1 MASAL
6 LFYLVKTLGI
16 SAVLWVYYIWFLRDE
31 RFHQYNRFYLLGV
44 YVLSLGLPL
53 IPWRWWVIEA
63 PATLM
68 NTTGVWRP
76 TGPEYTTPSA
86 DQWVV
91 SAALGVSA
99 LLVILLIYRV
109 AQVLLLEKK
118 YPKRQVQQAMI
129 VETDLENAPFSFWN
143 RLFWK
148 NSLDLTQG
156 PGQKIFKHEYTHIV
170 QKHTLD
176 RLVSQLMRAV
186 FWVNPFY
193 WLIAK
198 ELETIH
204 EFIADQSAVGTDAP
218 EALAEML
225 LTTHFESPLF
235 QPTHS
240 FNVSSIKRRIMM
252 LTQPKNTRHAYLRKI
267 SALFLTAGLL
277 ALFTLHIQAQE
288 APTPPAPPAAPQ
300 PEFTWTKQ
308 DTLAPTH
315 VTVSYDTAKRT
326 EGKGKKKKDQKQSL
340 VIRQINAD
348 TIVLIEGGV
357 ELKEINPADI
367 AEINVRQEKGK
378 DAVYIVKK
386 AKAGAP
392 SSVMVFHPSDKS
404 AGKQD
409 AVNILKKGK
418 SSKVTSITW
427 SADNKDEISMTVDA
441 ESPIPSEKGMEFYV
455 NGDKVSKAV
464 AMAIDP
470 EKIITVNVTK
480 QDKDGV
486 STGQVWIVVKE

>member
-6 LFYLVKTLGI
+6 LFYIAKTLGI
-16 SAVLWVYYIWFLRDE
+16 SAVLWVYYVWFLRDE

-63 PATLM
+63 PANLI
-68 NTTGVWRP
+68 NNTGVWRP
-76 TGPEYTTPSA
+76 TGAEYTTPSA

-91 SAALGVSA
+91 SAALGVSTM
-99 LLVILLIYRV
+99 LLLLLIYRV
-109 AQVLLLEKK
+109 VQVLVLEKK
-118 YPKRQVQQAMI
+118 YPKRRVQQAMI

-148 NSLDLTQG
+148 SSLDLTQG

-252 LTQPKNTRHAYLRKI
+252 LTQPKNTQHAYLRKI
-267 SALFLTAGLL
+267 SALFLTAGLF

-288 APTPPAPPAAPQ
+288 APMPPAPPTAPQ
-300 PEFTWTKQ
+300 PEFTWTNK
-308 DTLAPTH
+308 DTLTPTQ
-315 VTVSYDTAKRT
+315 VVYATVPKS
-326 EGKGKKKKDQKQSL
+326 EGKRKKQKNQKEHL
-340 VIRQINAD
+340 VIRQINTD
-348 TIVLIEGGV
+348 TIVIKGSV
-357 ELKEINPADI
+357 ELKNINPADI

-378 DAVYIVKK
+378 DAVYIVKR
-386 AKAGAP
+386 AEAGAP
-392 SSVMVFHPSDKS
+392 SSVMVFHPNGAA
-404 AGKQD
+404 AGKAPQ
-409 AVNILKKGK
+409 VGK
-418 SSKVTSITW
+418 VASFSW
-427 SADNKDEISMTVDA
+427 SADNQDEISMTVDA
-441 ESPIPSEKGMEFYV
+441 KSHLPSGKDMEFYV

-470 EKIITVNVTK
+470 EKIRTVNVKK

>member
-6 LFYLVKTLGI
+6 LFYIAKTLGI
-16 SAVLWVYYIWFLRDE
+16 SAVLWIYYVWFLRDE

-44 YVLSLGLPL
+44 YALSLGLPL

-63 PATLM
+63 PANLI
-68 NTTGVWRP
+68 NNTGVWSP
-76 TGPEYTTPSA
+76 TGSEHTSPSA
-86 DQWVV
+86 DQWVI
-91 SAALGVSA
+91 SAALGVSTM
-99 LLVILLIYRV
+99 LLLLLIYRV
-109 AQVLLLEKK
+109 VHVLLLEKK
-118 YPKRQVQQAMI
+118 YPKHQVQQAMI

-148 NSLDLTQG
+148 SSLDLTQG

-176 RLVSQLMRAV
+176 RLVSQLLRAV

-252 LTQPKNTRHAYLRKI
+252 LTQPKNTQHAYLRKI

-288 APTPPAPPAAPQ
+288 APMPPAPPAAPQ
-300 PEFTWTKQ
+300 PEFTWTKK
-308 DTLAPTH
+308 DTLTPTR
-315 VTVSYDTAKRT
+315 VVVSYDSVKKT
-326 EGKGKKKKDQKQSL
+326 EGKRKKQKDQKQHL
-340 VIRQINAD
+340 VIRQINTD
-348 TIVLIEGGV
+348 TIIVKGGV
-357 ELKEINPADI
+357 ELNEINPADI

-386 AKAGAP
+386 AEAGAP
-392 SSVMVFHPSDKS
+392 SSVMVFHPNGAA
-404 AGKQD
+404 AGKAAQ
-409 AVNILKKGK
+409 VGK
-418 SSKVTSITW
+418 VASISW

-441 ESPIPSEKGMEFYV
+441 KSHLPSGKDMEFYV

-470 EKIITVNVTK
+470 EKIITVNVK
-480 QDKDGV
+480 KEDKNGV

>member
-6 LFYLVKTLGI
+6 LFYIAKTLGI
-16 SAVLWVYYIWFLRDE
+16 SAVLWVYYVWFLRDE

-63 PATLM
+63 PANLI
-68 NTTGVWRP
+68 NNTGVWRP
-76 TGPEYTTPSA
+76 TGAEYTTPSA

-91 SAALGVSA
+91 SAALGVSTM
-99 LLVILLIYRV
+99 LLLLLIYRV
-109 AQVLLLEKK
+109 VQVLVLEKK
-118 YPKRQVQQAMI
+118 YPKRRVQQAMI

-148 NSLDLTQG
+148 SSLDLTQG

-225 LTTHFESPLF
+225 LTTHFESPIF

-252 LTQPKNTRHAYLRKI
+252 LTQPKNTQHAYLRKI
-267 SALFLTAGLL
+267 SALLLTAGLF

-288 APTPPAPPAAPQ
+288 APMPPAPAAAPQ
-300 PEFTWTKQ
+300 PEFTWTNK
-308 DTLAPTH
+308 DTLTPTQ
-315 VTVSYDTAKRT
+315 VVYATVPKS
-326 EGKGKKKKDQKQSL
+326 EGKRKKQKNQKEHL
-340 VIRQINAD
+340 VIRQINTD
-348 TIVLIEGGV
+348 TIVIKGSV
-357 ELKEINPADI
+357 ELKNINPADI

-378 DAVYIVKK
+378 DAVYIVKR
-386 AKAGAP
+386 AEAGAP
-392 SSVMVFHPSDKS
+392 SSVMVFHPNGAS
-404 AGKQD
+404 AGKAAQ
-409 AVNILKKGK
+409 VGK
-418 SSKVTSITW
+418 VASITW
-427 SADNKDEISMTVDA
+427 SADNQDEMSMTIDA

-470 EKIITVNVTK
+470 EKIRTVNVKK

>member
-6 LFYLVKTLGI
+6 LIYLAKTLGI

-76 TGPEYTTPSA
+76 AGPEYTTPSA

-148 NSLDLTQG
+148 SSLDLTQG

-252 LTQPKNTRHAYLRKI
+252 LTQSKNTQHAYLRKI

-288 APTPPAPPAAPQ
+288 APVPPAPPAAPQ

-315 VTVSYDTAKRT
+315 VTVSYETAKKI
-326 EGKGKKKKDQKQSL
+326 EGKGKKKKNQKQSL
-340 VIRQINAD
+340 VIHQINTD
-348 TIVLIEGGV
+348 TIVLVDRV
-357 ELKEINPADI
+357 ELNEINPADI

-386 AKAGAP
+386 AKAGEP
-392 SSVMVFHPSDKS
+392 SSVMVFHPSDKK
-404 AGKQD
+404 AGNHSQ
-409 AVNILKKGK
+409 VG
-418 SSKVTSITW
+418 KVTSITW
-427 SADNKDEISMTVDA
+427 SADNKDEISV
-441 ESPIPSEKGMEFYV
+441 MEFYV

-464 AMAIDP
+464 AMALDP
-470 EKIITVNVTK
+470 EKIITVDVKK

>member
-1 MASAL
+1 
-6 LFYLVKTLGI
+6 
-16 SAVLWVYYIWFLRDE
+16 
-31 RFHQYNRFYLLGV
+31 
-44 YVLSLGLPL
+44 
-53 IPWRWWVIEA
+53 
-63 PATLM
+63 
-68 NTTGVWRP
+68 
-76 TGPEYTTPSA
+76 
-86 DQWVV
+86 
-91 SAALGVSA
+91 
-99 LLVILLIYRV
+99 
-109 AQVLLLEKK
+109 
-118 YPKRQVQQAMI
+118 MI

-148 NSLDLTQG
+148 SSLDLTQG

-225 LTTHFESPLF
+225 LTTHFESPIF

-252 LTQPKNTRHAYLRKI
+252 LTQPKNTQHAYLRKI
-267 SALFLTAGLL
+267 SALLLTAGLF

-288 APTPPAPPAAPQ
+288 APMPPAPPTAPQ
-300 PEFTWTKQ
+300 PEFTWTKK
-308 DTLAPTH
+308 DTLTPTQ
-315 VTVSYDTAKRT
+315 VVYATVPKTAGKR
-326 EGKGKKKKDQKQSL
+326 KKQKNQKEHL
-340 VIRQINAD
+340 VIRQINTD
-348 TIVLIEGGV
+348 TIVIKGSV
-357 ELKEINPADI
+357 ELKNINPADI

-378 DAVYIVKK
+378 DAVYIVKR
-386 AKAGAP
+386 AEAGAP
-392 SSVMVFHPSDKS
+392 SSVMVFHPNGAS
-404 AGKQD
+404 AGKAPQ
-409 AVNILKKGK
+409 V
-418 SSKVTSITW
+418 SKVASITW
-427 SADNKDEISMTVDA
+427 SADNQDEMSMTIDA

-470 EKIITVNVTK
+470 EKIRTVNVKK

>member
-6 LFYLVKTLGI
+6 LFYIAKTLGI
-16 SAVLWVYYIWFLRDE
+16 SAVLWVYYVWFLRDE

-63 PATLM
+63 PANLI
-68 NTTGVWRP
+68 NNTGVWRP
-76 TGPEYTTPSA
+76 TGAEYTTPSA

-91 SAALGVSA
+91 SAALGVSTV
-99 LLVILLIYRV
+99 LLLLLIYRV
-109 AQVLLLEKK
+109 VQVLVLEKK
-118 YPKRQVQQAMI
+118 YPKRRVQQAMI

-148 NSLDLTQG
+148 SSLDLTQG

-235 QPTHS
+235 QPTHL

-252 LTQPKNTRHAYLRKI
+252 LTQPKNTQHAYLRKI
-267 SALFLTAGLL
+267 SALFLTAGLF

-288 APTPPAPPAAPQ
+288 APMPPAPPTAPQ
-300 PEFTWTKQ
+300 PEFTWTNK
-308 DTLAPTH
+308 DTLTPTQ
-315 VTVSYDTAKRT
+315 VVYATVPKS
-326 EGKGKKKKDQKQSL
+326 EGKRKKQKNQKEHL
-340 VIRQINAD
+340 VIRQINTD
-348 TIVLIEGGV
+348 TIVIKGSV
-357 ELKEINPADI
+357 ELKNINPADI

-378 DAVYIVKK
+378 DAVYIVKR
-386 AKAGAP
+386 AETGAP
-392 SSVMVFHPSDKS
+392 SSVMVFHPNGAA
-404 AGKQD
+404 AGKAAQ
-409 AVNILKKGK
+409 VGK
-418 SSKVTSITW
+418 VASISW
-427 SADNKDEISMTVDA
+427 SADNQDEISMTVDA
-441 ESPIPSEKGMEFYV
+441 KSHLPSGKDMEFYV

-464 AMAIDP
+464 AMALDP
-470 EKIITVNVTK
+470 EKIITVDVKK
-480 QDKDGV
+480 QDKNGV
-486 STGQVWIVVKE
+486 STDQVWIVVKE

>member
-1 MASAL
+1 
-6 LFYLVKTLGI
+6 
-16 SAVLWVYYIWFLRDE
+16 
-31 RFHQYNRFYLLGV
+31 
-44 YVLSLGLPL
+44 
-53 IPWRWWVIEA
+53 
-63 PATLM
+63 
-68 NTTGVWRP
+68 
-76 TGPEYTTPSA
+76 
-86 DQWVV
+86 
-91 SAALGVSA
+91 
-99 LLVILLIYRV
+99 
-109 AQVLLLEKK
+109 
-118 YPKRQVQQAMI
+118 
-129 VETDLENAPFSFWN
+129 
-143 RLFWK
+143 
-148 NSLDLTQG
+148 
-156 PGQKIFKHEYTHIV
+156 
-170 QKHTLD
+170 
-176 RLVSQLMRAV
+176 MRAV

-252 LTQPKNTRHAYLRKI
+252 LTQPKNTQHAYLRKI

-277 ALFTLHIQAQE
+277 ALFTLRIQAQE
-288 APTPPAPPAAPQ
+288 APVPPAPPAAPQ

-315 VTVSYDTAKRT
+315 VMVSYETTKKI
-326 EGKGKKKKDQKQSL
+326 EGKGKKKKNQKQSL
-340 VIRQINAD
+340 VIRQINTD
-348 TIVLIEGGV
+348 TIVLVDGV
-357 ELKEINPADI
+357 ELNEINPADI
-367 AEINVRQEKGK
+367 SEINVRQEKGK
-378 DAVYIVKK
+378 DAMYIVKK

-392 SSVMVFHPSDKS
+392 SSVMVFHPGDKK
-404 AGKQD
+404 AGNHSQ
-409 AVNILKKGK
+409 VGK
-418 SSKVTSITW
+418 VASITW
-427 SADNKDEISMTVDA
+427 SADNKDEISMTIDA

>member
-1 MASAL
+1 
-6 LFYLVKTLGI
+6 
-16 SAVLWVYYIWFLRDE
+16 
-31 RFHQYNRFYLLGV
+31 
-44 YVLSLGLPL
+44 
-53 IPWRWWVIEA
+53 
-63 PATLM
+63 
-68 NTTGVWRP
+68 
-76 TGPEYTTPSA
+76 
-86 DQWVV
+86 VV

-252 LTQPKNTRHAYLRKI
+252 LTQPKNTQHAYLRKI

-409 AVNILKKGK
+409 AVNMLKKAK
-418 SSKVTSITW
+418 ASKVTSITW

-470 EKIITVNVTK
+470 EKIVTVNVTK

>member
-6 LFYLVKTLGI
+6 LFYIAKTLGI
-16 SAVLWVYYIWFLRDE
+16 SAVLWIYYVWFLRDE

-44 YVLSLGLPL
+44 YALSLGLPL

-63 PATLM
+63 PANLI
-68 NTTGVWRP
+68 NNTGVWRP
-76 TGPEYTTPSA
+76 TGAEYNSPSA
-86 DQWVV
+86 DQWMV
-91 SAALGVSA
+91 SAALGVSTM
-99 LLVILLIYRV
+99 LLLLLIYRV
-109 AQVLLLEKK
+109 VHVLLLEKK
-118 YPKRQVQQAMI
+118 YPKHQVQQAMI

-148 NSLDLTQG
+148 SSLDLTQG

-176 RLVSQLMRAV
+176 RLVSQLLRAV

-252 LTQPKNTRHAYLRKI
+252 LTQPKNTQHAYLRKI

-288 APTPPAPPAAPQ
+288 APMPPAPPAAPQ
-300 PEFTWTKQ
+300 PEFTWTKK
-308 DTLAPTH
+308 DTLTPTR
-315 VTVSYDTAKRT
+315 VVVSYDSVKKT
-326 EGKGKKKKDQKQSL
+326 EGKRKKQKNQKQHL
-340 VIRQINAD
+340 VIRQINTD
-348 TIVLIEGGV
+348 TIIVKGGV
-357 ELKEINPADI
+357 ELTEINPADI

-386 AKAGAP
+386 AEAGAP
-392 SSVMVFHPSDKS
+392 SSVMVFHPNGAA
-404 AGKQD
+404 AGKAAQ
-409 AVNILKKGK
+409 VGK
-418 SSKVTSITW
+418 VASISW
-427 SADNKDEISMTVDA
+427 SADNQDEISMTVDA
-441 ESPIPSEKGMEFYV
+441 KSHLPSGKDMEFYV

-470 EKIITVNVTK
+470 EKIITVNVK
-480 QDKDGV
+480 KEDKNGV

>member
-68 NTTGVWRP
+68 NTPGVWRP
-76 TGPEYTTPSA
+76 AGPEYTTPSA

-91 SAALGVSA
+91 SATLGVSA

-148 NSLDLTQG
+148 SSLDLTQG

-186 FWVNPFY
+186 FWINPFY

-267 SALFLTAGLL
+267 SAMFLTAGLL

-288 APTPPAPPAAPQ
+288 APAPPAPPAAPQ

-315 VTVSYDTAKRT
+315 VTVSYETAKKI

-348 TIVLIEGGV
+348 TIVLVEGGI
-357 ELKEINPADI
+357 ELNEINPADI

-386 AKAGAP
+386 AKAGEP
-392 SSVMVFHPSDKS
+392 SSVMVFHPSDKK
-404 AGKQD
+404 AGNHSQ
-409 AVNILKKGK
+409 VGK
-418 SSKVTSITW
+418 VASITW

-441 ESPIPSEKGMEFYV
+441 ESPIPSDKGMEFYV
-455 NGDKVSKAV
+455 NGDKVSRAV

-470 EKIITVNVTK
+470 QKIITVNVTK
-480 QDKDGV
+480 QDKNGV

>member
-6 LFYLVKTLGI
+6 LFYIAKTLGI
-16 SAVLWVYYIWFLRDE
+16 SAVLWIYYVWFLRDE

-44 YVLSLGLPL
+44 YALSLGLPL

-63 PATLM
+63 PANLI
-68 NTTGVWRP
+68 NNTGVWSP
-76 TGPEYTTPSA
+76 TGSEHTSPSA
-86 DQWVV
+86 DQWVI
-91 SAALGVSA
+91 SAALGVSTM
-99 LLVILLIYRV
+99 LLLLLIYRV
-109 AQVLLLEKK
+109 VHVLLLEKK

-148 NSLDLTQG
+148 SSLDLTQG

-176 RLVSQLMRAV
+176 RLVSQLLRAV

-252 LTQPKNTRHAYLRKI
+252 LTQPKNTQHAYLRKI

-288 APTPPAPPAAPQ
+288 APMPPAPPAAPQ
-300 PEFTWTKQ
+300 PEFTWTKK
-308 DTLAPTH
+308 DTLTPTR
-315 VTVSYDTAKRT
+315 VVVSYDSVKKT
-326 EGKGKKKKDQKQSL
+326 EGKRKKQKDQKQHL
-340 VIRQINAD
+340 VIRQINTD
-348 TIVLIEGGV
+348 TIIVKGGV
-357 ELKEINPADI
+357 ELNEINPADI

-386 AKAGAP
+386 AEAGAP
-392 SSVMVFHPSDKS
+392 SSVMVFHPSGAA
-404 AGKQD
+404 AGKTAQ
-409 AVNILKKGK
+409 VGK
-418 SSKVTSITW
+418 VASISW
-427 SADNKDEISMTVDA
+427 SADNQDEISMTVDA
-441 ESPIPSEKGMEFYV
+441 KSHLPSGKDMEFYV

-470 EKIITVNVTK
+470 EKIITVNVKK

>member
-1 MASAL
+1 
-6 LFYLVKTLGI
+6 
-16 SAVLWVYYIWFLRDE
+16 
-31 RFHQYNRFYLLGV
+31 
-44 YVLSLGLPL
+44 
-53 IPWRWWVIEA
+53 
-63 PATLM
+63 
-68 NTTGVWRP
+68 
-76 TGPEYTTPSA
+76 
-86 DQWVV
+86 
-91 SAALGVSA
+91 
-99 LLVILLIYRV
+99 
-109 AQVLLLEKK
+109 
-118 YPKRQVQQAMI
+118 
-129 VETDLENAPFSFWN
+129 
-143 RLFWK
+143 
-148 NSLDLTQG
+148 
-156 PGQKIFKHEYTHIV
+156 
-170 QKHTLD
+170 
-176 RLVSQLMRAV
+176 
-186 FWVNPFY
+186 
-193 WLIAK
+193 
-198 ELETIH
+198 
-204 EFIADQSAVGTDAP
+204 
-218 EALAEML
+218 
-225 LTTHFESPLF
+225 
-235 QPTHS
+235 
-240 FNVSSIKRRIMM
+240 
-252 LTQPKNTRHAYLRKI
+252 
-267 SALFLTAGLL
+267 
-277 ALFTLHIQAQE
+277 
-288 APTPPAPPAAPQ
+288 
-300 PEFTWTKQ
+300 
-308 DTLAPTH
+308 
-315 VTVSYDTAKRT
+315 VSYETAKKI

-409 AVNILKKGK
+409 AVNMLKKAK
-418 SSKVTSITW
+418 ASKVTSITW

>member
-6 LFYLVKTLGI
+6 LFYIAKTLGI
-16 SAVLWVYYIWFLRDE
+16 SAVLWIYYVWFLRDE

-44 YVLSLGLPL
+44 YALSLGLPL

-63 PATLM
+63 PANLI
-68 NTTGVWRP
+68 NNTGVWSP
-76 TGPEYTTPSA
+76 TGSEHTSPSA

-91 SAALGVSA
+91 SAALGVSTM
-99 LLVILLIYRV
+99 LLLLLIYRV
-109 AQVLLLEKK
+109 VHVLLLERK

-148 NSLDLTQG
+148 SSLDLTQG

-176 RLVSQLMRAV
+176 RLVSQLLRAV

-252 LTQPKNTRHAYLRKI
+252 LTQPKNTQHAYLRKI

-288 APTPPAPPAAPQ
+288 APMPPAPPAAPQ
-300 PEFTWTKQ
+300 PEFTWTKK
-308 DTLAPTH
+308 DTLTPTRI
-315 VTVSYDTAKRT
+315 VVSYDSVKNT
-326 EGKGKKKKDQKQSL
+326 EGKRKKQKNQKQHL
-340 VIRQINAD
+340 VIRQINTD
-348 TIVLIEGGV
+348 TIIVKGGV
-357 ELKEINPADI
+357 ELNEINPADI

-386 AKAGAP
+386 AEAGAP
-392 SSVMVFHPSDKS
+392 SSVMVFHPNGD
-404 AGKQD
+404 ADGK
-409 AVNILKKGK
+409 APLVGK
-418 SSKVTSITW
+418 AASISW

-441 ESPIPSEKGMEFYV
+441 KSHLPSGKDMEFYI

-470 EKIITVNVTK
+470 EKIITVNVK
-480 QDKDGV
+480 KEDKNGV

>member
-1 MASAL
+1 M
-6 LFYLVKTLGI
+6 
-16 SAVLWVYYIWFLRDE
+16 
-31 RFHQYNRFYLLGV
+31 
-44 YVLSLGLPL
+44 
-53 IPWRWWVIEA
+53 
-63 PATLM
+63 
-68 NTTGVWRP
+68 
-76 TGPEYTTPSA
+76 
-86 DQWVV
+86 V

-148 NSLDLTQG
+148 SSLDLTQG

-252 LTQPKNTRHAYLRKI
+252 LTQPKNTQHAYLRKI

-315 VTVSYDTAKRT
+315 ITVSYETAKKI

-409 AVNILKKGK
+409 AVNMLKKAK
-418 SSKVTSITW
+418 ASKVTSITW

-470 EKIITVNVTK
+470 EKIVTVNVTK

>member
-6 LFYLVKTLGI
+6 LFYMAKTVGI

-76 TGPEYTTPSA
+76 AGPEYTTPSA

-99 LLVILLIYRV
+99 LLVILLIYSV
-109 AQVLLLEKK
+109 VQVLLLEKK

-148 NSLDLTQG
+148 SSLDLTQG

-225 LTTHFESPLF
+225 LTSHFESPLF

-252 LTQPKNTRHAYLRKI
+252 LTQPKNTQHAYLRKI

-288 APTPPAPPAAPQ
+288 APVPPAAPQ

-315 VTVSYDTAKRT
+315 VTVSYETTKKI
-326 EGKGKKKKDQKQSL
+326 EGKGKKKKNQKQSL
-340 VIRQINAD
+340 VIRQINTD
-348 TIVLIEGGV
+348 TIVLIDRV
-357 ELKEINPADI
+357 ELNEINPADI

-392 SSVMVFHPSDKS
+392 SSVMVFHPSDKK
-404 AGKQD
+404 AGNHSQ
-409 AVNILKKGK
+409 VGK
-418 SSKVTSITW
+418 VASITW
-427 SADNKDEISMTVDA
+427 SADNKGEISMTVDA

>member
-6 LFYLVKTLGI
+6 LIYLAKTLGI

-76 TGPEYTTPSA
+76 AGPEYTTPSA

-109 AQVLLLEKK
+109 VQVLLLEKK

-148 NSLDLTQG
+148 SSLDLTQG

-252 LTQPKNTRHAYLRKI
+252 LTQPKNTQHAYLRKI

-288 APTPPAPPAAPQ
+288 APVPPAPPAAPQ

-315 VTVSYDTAKRT
+315 VMVSYETAKKI
-326 EGKGKKKKDQKQSL
+326 EGKGKKKKNQKQSL
-340 VIRQINAD
+340 VIRQINTD
-348 TIVLIEGGV
+348 TIVLVEGGV
-357 ELKEINPADI
+357 ELNDINPADI
-367 AEINVRQEKGK
+367 SEINVRQEKGK

-392 SSVMVFHPSDKS
+392 SSVMVFHPSDKK
-404 AGKQD
+404 AGNHSQ
-409 AVNILKKGK
+409 VGK
-418 SSKVTSITW
+418 VASITW